1 MNYPRTLHH
10 SREMQ
15 REAFVGAADPCTL
28 QTLDACGAICSAG
41 VQLWRAA
48 CTALQSGIWVSCSC
62 CWSQVLGKLSVLQ
75 EWAVCPGAQGEHTEP
90 GNKTSIF
97 CHVFSSVPYKVWHP
111 ANCQRNRFK
120 VVYLWFCIAGNE
132 G

>member
-48 CTALQSGIWVSCSC
+48 CTALQRWD
-62 CWSQVLGKLSVLQ
+62 LGELQ
-75 EWAVCPGAQGEHTEP
+75 LLLEP
-90 GNKTSIF
+90 GPREAISVAGVGCVPRSPRRAHMNQETKPLFSAMFFPVSLTKFGIPPTVKGTDLKWSISGF
-97 CHVFSSVPYKVWHP
+97 
-111 ANCQRNRFK
+111 A
-120 VVYLWFCIAGNE
+120 
-132 G
+132 